1 MSNRNH
7 SHDALHAA
15 AAGPA
20 PNRRKRMILLVV
32 VPLLAGIISLGVY
45 LHGGRY
51 VETDNAYVKAQKVPV
66 ASQIS
71 GPVKDVMVEEN
82 QDVKAGQPLF
92 RIEAA
97 PFRIAVEKAEAKVVQ
112 VRTDLAALKAGYR
125 AKQAEVALGKTNHD
139 FAVRELQRQTDL
151 AAKNFISASKLDDAK
166 HSAETASQQVSM
178 LEQDMRRIAEAL
190 GGNPDAPVD
199 RHPSYLAAQAELEQA
214 KLDLAKT
221 EVRASMSGR
230 VGKPPK
236 PGQFVATGTTA
247 MVLVADDVWIEANF
261 TEDDL
266 TYVHPGQPVSV
277 SVDTY
282 PDAKLKGAVES
293 VAPATGAEF
302 SVIPAQNAT
311 GNWVKVTQRVAVRIR
326 LNNTAPMPDLR
337 AGLSSWVEID
347 TGHKR
352 RVLGITL

>member
-1 MSNRNH
+1 MSNRH
-7 SHDALHAA
+7 SSHDTHHAPA
-15 AAGPA
+15 ASTQHK
-20 PNRRKRMILLVV
+20 RKRVLLLVV
-32 VPLLAGIISLGVY
+32 VPLVAGIVSLGAY
-45 LHGGRY
+45 LHGGRF

-66 ASQIS
+66 ASQVS
-71 GPVKDVMVEEN
+71 GPVKDVVVEEN
-82 QDVKAGQPLF
+82 QNVKAGQTLF
-92 RIEAA
+92 RIDPA
-97 PFRIAVEKAEAKVVQ
+97 PFRIAVEKAEAKLVQ
-112 VRTDLAALKAGYR
+112 VRTDLAALKASYR
-125 AKQAEVALGKTNHD
+125 SKQAEVALSKTNHD

-166 HSAETASQQVSM
+166 HSAEAASQQVSM

-190 GGNPDAPVD
+190 GGNPDAPLD

-214 KLDLAKT
+214 KLDLANT

-282 PDAKLKGAVES
+282 PDARLKGAVES

-326 LNNTAPMPDLR
+326 LNSTAPMPDLR